1 MNVEIE
7 RKFLVKGDGY
17 KSLRFKIYR
26 QGYLSTETK
35 HTVRVRTVGRKAFI
49 TIKGK
54 RVGISRTEFEYE
66 IPYSDAKEM
75 LEFLCERP
83 IIEKT
88 RYIVKYGELT
98 WEVDEFMGENQGL
111 VIAEVELESED
122 QKIHLPPWVG
132 EDVSKDPRYAN
143 SNLVRNPYK
152 SWPTK
157 N

>member
-7 RKFLVKGDGY
+7 RKFLVKGNDY
-17 KSLRFKIYR
+17 KSLRFKVYR

-66 IPYSDAKEM
+66 IPYKDAKEM
-75 LEFLCERP
+75 LEFLCEKP

-88 RYIVKYGELT
+88 RYIVKYGELS
-98 WEVDEFMGENQGL
+98 WEVDEFMGENEGL
-111 VIAEVELESED
+111 VIAEVELDSED
-122 QKIHLPPWVG
+122 QEILLPPWVG

-143 SNLVRNPYK
+143 SNLVRSPYK
-152 SWPTK
+152 SWSIK